1 MGGRGRALNEY
12 QTYGRTQTVTAY
24 RKGSIP
30 IASPTTSHLR
40 RPSSTTA
47 PATKST
53 LTRSSGSGFEGQPRP
68 LPIPRRNVS
77 WTIQFCAPYEASV
90 DQTEGRCAAR
100 GREPSNHQLRPPR
113 SPKARKPSRIPFYT
127 ASSLVESRNQSLAG
141 WRVESGAMIPARR
154 WSGPGPARRL
164 PVPHRLSSAG
174 RPAELW
180 R

>member
-1 MGGRGRALNEY
+1 MDTARRKRLFNWGFWLMLKASASAGRRTQNAVVGRGRALNEY

-90 DQTEGRCAAR
+90 DQTNVASLRHNLLQNNKLRLLFR
-100 GREPSNHQLRPPR
+100 G
-113 SPKARKPSRIPFYT
+113 T
-127 ASSLVESRNQSLAG
+127 
-141 WRVESGAMIPARR
+141 SGKHADM
-154 WSGPGPARRL
+154 
-164 PVPHRLSSAG
+164 
-174 RPAELW
+174 
-180 R
+180 

>member
-1 MGGRGRALNEY
+1 MDEPDGPGRHSLRDVCNLC
-12 QTYGRTQTVTAY
+12 
-24 RKGSIP
+24 
-30 IASPTTSHLR
+30 TTSPQNLVF
-40 RPSSTTA
+40 
-47 PATKST
+47 
-53 LTRSSGSGFEGQPRP
+53 LTSFFCLRP
-68 LPIPRRNVS
+68 LGSAKGFRWRPRESSSRS
-77 WTIQFCAPYEASV
+77 RESLCSQIQVIYPFAPKLVPFVDPTEA
-90 DQTEGRCAAR
+90 RCGAR
-100 GREPSNHQLRPPR
+100 GREPSNHQLWPPR

-127 ASSLVESRNQSLAG
+127 ASSLVESCNKLLAR